1 MKKAIV
7 IIGIGE
13 IGSVLARGFLRSG
26 HPVYP
31 ITRDMDIDVEA
42 NNIPDPEVVLI
53 AVGEA
58 ALPDMLARIPEQWRS
73 RVALIQNELLPTD
86 WEQQG
91 YSNPTVISVWFEK
104 KKGQDVKVVVPSPV
118 YGPHAQLLADALQ
131 ALDIPNTTL
140 DDEDQL
146 LFELVRKNY
155 YILTTNIAGLKTGG
169 SVSELWGDHEV
180 FARSVTADIYK
191 LQSHLVGETPVVGE
205 KLVASKALDHD
216 KLIDAMVVAFEGDPD
231 HQCMGR
237 SAPARLERA
246 LQIADK
252 AGLAV
257 DVLQGIKDA

>member
-1 MKKAIV
+1 MKKPIV
-7 IIGIGE
+7 VIGIGE
-13 IGSVLARGFLRSG
+13 IGSVFARGFLRSG

-31 ITRDMDIDVEA
+31 ITRDMDLETEA
-42 NNIPDPEVVLI
+42 TNIPDPEVVVI

-58 ALPDMLARIPEQWRS
+58 ALPDMLTRIPEQWRS
-73 RVALIQNELLPTD
+73 RIALIQNELLPTD
-86 WEQQG
+86 WEQHG

-118 YGPHAQLLADALQ
+118 YGPHAKLLADALQ
-131 ALDIPNTTL
+131 SLDIPNTTL
-140 DDEDQL
+140 QNDDQL

-169 SVSELWGDHEV
+169 TVSELWANHEEL
-180 FARSVTADIYK
+180 ARSVTADIYK
-191 LQSHLVGETPVVGE
+191 LQSYLAGE
-205 KLVASKALDHD
+205 ALDHEQ
-216 KLIDAMVVAFEGDPD
+216 LIDAMVVAFEGDPD

-252 AGLAV
+252 AELEV
-257 DVLQGIKDA
+257 DVLQSVLQGIKDTSGNT

>member
-1 MKKAIV
+1 MNKPVV

-13 IGSVLARGFLRSG
+13 IGSVFARGFLRSG

-31 ITRDMDIDVEA
+31 ITRDMDLEIEA
-42 NNIPDPEVVLI
+42 ENIPDPEVVMV
-53 AVGEA
+53 AVDEA
-58 ALPDMLARIPEQWRS
+58 ALPDMLGRIPEQWRS
-73 RVALIQNELLPTD
+73 RIALIQNELLPTD
-86 WEQQG
+86 WVQQG

-118 YGPHAQLLADALQ
+118 YGPHAKLLADALQ
-131 ALDIPNTTL
+131 ALDIPNTIL
-140 DDEDQL
+140 QDEDQL

-169 SVSELWGDHEV
+169 SVSELWDNHEA

-191 LQSHLVGETPVVGE
+191 LQSHLTSDTPGAE
-205 KLVASKALDHD
+205 LDHD

-257 DVLQGIKDA
+257 DVLQGIEDASGNT